1 MRADTSRGAP
11 GSSGRN
17 TTAPHLAGDLHFHC
31 AATEERRRWTGAPG
45 LSGGGTGLQS
55 FARCCML
62 TAVEETRHLQLQ
74 LDGVHV
80 PDEKKED
87 HCLWQKEESPKE
99 EAASPWSTRRTRSSK
114 SPGDVTG
121 GHHLPE
127 RAALGSSPP
136 TAPALLLLQVR
147 LQVLFGSHQPALHKR
162 EGLIRVLVEEGGCVS
177 GISRSKLVA
186 YLLLSQLQVRT
197 GLVCEEPDTG
207 HGSSHVVLSQ

>member
-1 MRADTSRGAP
+1 
-11 GSSGRN
+11 
-17 TTAPHLAGDLHFHC
+17 
-31 AATEERRRWTGAPG
+31 
-45 LSGGGTGLQS
+45 
-55 FARCCML
+55 ML

-162 EGLIRVLVEEGGCVS
+162 EGLIRVLVEEGGVSQVSADQSWLRTCCSPSCRYEQASCVKNLIQVMAARTWS
-177 GISRSKLVA
+177 CHSEHVTLPELV
-186 YLLLSQLQVRT
+186 LHEQ
-197 GLVCEEPDTG
+197 
-207 HGSSHVVLSQ
+207 